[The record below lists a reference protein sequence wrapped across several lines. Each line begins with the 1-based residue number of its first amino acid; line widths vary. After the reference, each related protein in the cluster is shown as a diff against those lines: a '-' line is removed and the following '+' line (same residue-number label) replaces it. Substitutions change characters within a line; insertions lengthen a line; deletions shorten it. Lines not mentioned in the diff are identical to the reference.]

1 MNYFMK
7 EHSPPVVRTYQQKKC
22 PCPQS
27 TIIGSVSSEER
38 ASTVTCSEGSILDG
52 SLTARPHPGEGHHFS
67 VGLLSTKAW

>member
-1 MNYFMK
+1 MNY
-7 EHSPPVVRTYQQKKC
+7 YQQKKC

-38 ASTVTCSEGSILDG
+38 ASTATCSEGSILDG

-67 VGLLSTKAW
+67 VGLLSTKAWKESTFR